1 LTPGDA
7 SPPVTRVRSRLA
19 GPWDVVLGVW
29 VLIVAANAYY
39 IVPAGVLPV
48 LMDRLAIGPTTASL
62 LVSVMFGT
70 QVVVGIP
77 VGMAL
82 DRVNHRRAI
91 LVATLVLVAAYAWS
105 WQAATEGAFWSLLVS
120 RAVATPA
127 TAAIWTAG
135 VNVSARGFSAAR
147 QATAVGV
154 FTSGPPA
161 GFALGLLT
169 GPVVATRFGW
179 PAVFAVYAVPA
190 AVGCAAFWVASR
202 RIDVSGTG
210 TETPQAADFGRLLS
224 DRPLWTVA
232 TMAFLGFSL
241 YAFVTSWVPTYLTE
255 ELGFSLT
262 RGGLFV
268 ALFPAIGI
276 VARGGSGAVSDR
288 LFARRRRPVALLAFG
303 VSTPAVVLVALADTA
318 ALVLFGLLV
327 AGLFV
332 QLGLGLFY
340 AQVRELA
347 DPSVAAT
354 AVAFATSMSTFG
366 GFTAPLLG
374 GLLIE
379 HGGYG
384 PAFGYAVAAALLG
397 LLLAAVA
404 PEPTG

>member
-1 LTPGDA
+1 MN
-7 SPPVTRVRSRLA
+7 RVRSKLA
-19 GPWDVVLGVW
+19 GPWDVVLGIW

-39 IVPAGVLPV
+39 IVPASVLPV
-48 LMDRLAIGPTTASL
+48 LMDRLAVGPTTASL

-77 VGMAL
+77 VGVAL
-82 DRVNHRRAI
+82 DRADDRRAI
-91 LVATLVLVAAYAWS
+91 LLATLVLVAAYAWS
-105 WQAATEGAFWSLLVS
+105 WRAATGGDYWSLLAS

-135 VNVSARGFSAAR
+135 VNVSARGFAPER

-154 FTSGPPA
+154 FSSGPPA

-169 GPVVATRFGW
+169 GPIVATRFGW
-179 PAVFAVYAVPA
+179 PAVFAVYALPA
-190 AVGCAAFWVASR
+190 ALGCAAFWLASR
-202 RIDVSGTG
+202 RMDLSGTDA
-210 TETPQAADFGRLLS
+210 ETPRAADFRRLLS
-224 DRPLWTVA
+224 DRPIQIVA

-255 ELGFSLT
+255 ELGFSLA

-288 LFARRRRPVALLAFG
+288 LFAHRRRPVALLAFG
-303 VSTPAVVLVALADTA
+303 VSTPAILLVALTDA
-318 ALVLFGLLV
+318 AVLVLVGLLV

-347 DPSVAAT
+347 DPNVAAT
-354 AVAFATSMSTFG
+354 AVAFATSMATFG

-379 HGGYG
+379 HGGYA
-384 PAFGYAVAAALLG
+384 PAFGYAIGAALLG
-397 LLLAAVA
+397 LVLAAVT
-404 PEPTG
+404 PEATA

>member
-1 LTPGDA
+1 M
-7 SPPVTRVRSRLA
+7 
-19 GPWDVVLGVW
+19 
-29 VLIVAANAYY
+29 LIVAANAYY
-39 IVPAGVLPV
+39 IVPASVLPV
-48 LMDRLAIGPTTASL
+48 LMDRLSVGPTTASL

-77 VGMAL
+77 VGVAL
-82 DRVNHRRAI
+82 DRADDRRAI
-91 LVATLVLVAAYAWS
+91 LLATLVLVAAYAWS
-105 WQAATEGAFWSLLVS
+105 WQAAGGGDYWSLLAS

-135 VNVSARGFSAAR
+135 VNVSARGFAPER

-154 FTSGPPA
+154 FSSGPPA

-179 PAVFAVYAVPA
+179 PAVFAVYALPA
-190 AVGCAAFWVASR
+190 ALGCVAFWVASR
-202 RIDVSGTG
+202 RIDLSGTG
-210 TETPQAADFGRLLS
+210 TETPRAADFGRLLS
-224 DRPLWTVA
+224 DRPVQIVA

-255 ELGFSLT
+255 ELGFSLA

-268 ALFPAIGI
+268 ALFPAIGV

-288 LFARRRRPVALLAFG
+288 LFANRRRPVALLAFG
-303 VSTPAVVLVALADTA
+303 VSTPAILLVAIADTA
-318 ALVLFGLLV
+318 ALVLVGLLV

-347 DPSVAAT
+347 DPSVAST
-354 AVAFATSMSTFG
+354 AVAFATSMATFG

-379 HGGYG
+379 HGGYA
-384 PAFGYAVAAALLG
+384 PAFGYAIAAALLG
-397 LLLAAVA
+397 LVLAAVA
-404 PEPTG
+404 PEAIA

>member
-1 LTPGDA
+1 MN
-7 SPPVTRVRSRLA
+7 RVRSRLA
-19 GPWDVVLGVW
+19 GPWDVVLGLW

-39 IVPAGVLPV
+39 IVPASVLPV
-48 LMDRLAIGPTTASL
+48 LMDRLSVGPTTASL

-77 VGMAL
+77 VGVAL
-82 DRVNHRRAI
+82 DRADDRRAI
-91 LVATLVLVAAYAWS
+91 LLATLVLVAAYAWS
-105 WQAATEGAFWSLLVS
+105 WQAAIDGDFWSLLAS

-135 VNVSARGFSAAR
+135 VNVSARGFAPER

-154 FTSGPPA
+154 FSSGPPA

-179 PAVFAVYAVPA
+179 PAVFAVYALPA
-190 AVGCAAFWVASR
+190 AIGCAAFWLASR
-202 RIDVSGTG
+202 RIDLSGTG
-210 TETPQAADFGRLLS
+210 TETPRAADFRRLLS
-224 DRPLWTVA
+224 DRPIQIVA

-255 ELGFSLT
+255 ELGFSLA

-268 ALFPAIGI
+268 ALFPAIGV

-288 LFARRRRPVALLAFG
+288 LFANRRRPVALLAFG
-303 VSTPAVVLVALADTA
+303 VSTPAILLVAIADTA
-318 ALVLFGLLV
+318 ALVLVGLLV

-347 DPSVAAT
+347 DPSVAST
-354 AVAFATSMSTFG
+354 AVAFATSMATFG

-379 HGGYG
+379 HGGYA
-384 PAFGYAVAAALLG
+384 PAFGYAIVAALLG
-397 LLLAAVA
+397 LVLAAVA
-404 PEPTG
+404 PEASA